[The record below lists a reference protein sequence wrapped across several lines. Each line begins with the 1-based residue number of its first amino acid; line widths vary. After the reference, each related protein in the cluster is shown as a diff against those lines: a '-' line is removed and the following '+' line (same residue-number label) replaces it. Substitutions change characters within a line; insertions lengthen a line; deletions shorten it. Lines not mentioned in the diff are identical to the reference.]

1 MDEQNICKA
10 LEYCD
15 SDLSSDID
23 DDILDPDFTLPSHE
37 ENDLDG
43 ILVFN
48 SDSNEGS
55 EVEQRQTGLGPEV
68 IIEESS
74 EEETPSTSTGKKRK
88 RNPKNWKRNVLKNKK
103 ATGEQYINTQNKL
116 IPPRVIGPDC
126 KCTKQCFLNVSDD
139 DKNELISIF
148 NSIGDKCKQD
158 TLLGGLIRISEVN
171 RHRSRDGSRPK
182 KNCSVKYSIRVG
194 INDVEVCKKAFC
206 SLHGIGKSRVERI
219 VQKIKN
225 KVPSPIDNRGKH
237 SNRPNKLP
245 ASICF
250 QINTH
255 INSIPKR
262 NSHYSRSDNGNT
274 KYMSPDLSIAKLYRL
289 YLQKYEPYFWD
300 EYNKENRSQ
309 IKPILKYAYFHNY
322 FITNFNIS
330 FTHPRTDTCQTCD
343 RLKNIFN
350 NKQIMKK

>member
-10 LEYCD
+10 LEYYD

-74 EEETPSTSTGKKRK
+74 EVEECETVLRPVVIEETSEEETPSTSTGKKRK
-88 RNPKNWKRNVLKNKK
+88 RDPKNWKRNVLKNKK
-103 ATGEQYINTQNKL
+103 ATAEQYINTQNKL

-139 DKNELISIF
+139 DKNELMSIF
-148 NSIGDKCKQD
+148 YSIGDKCKQD

-194 INDVEVCKKAFC
+194 INDVEVLYKKAFC

-274 KYMSPDLSIAKLYRL
+274 KYMSPDLSTAKL
-289 YLQKYEPYFWD
+289 
-300 EYNKENRSQ
+300 
-309 IKPILKYAYFHNY
+309 
-322 FITNFNIS
+322 
-330 FTHPRTDTCQTCD
+330 
-343 RLKNIFN
+343 
-350 NKQIMKK
+350 